1 MEIDNLRKLQKM
13 KNTANVHID
22 DAKNCLSSNY
32 NRVDNHLK
40 QVQDEYHRVAEL
52 SGQAALVIDNIDK
65 EFKEKTKLNDVDM
78 VFLFTAIALQCA
90 RQYVFSNDKFRI
102 TAVEGDNMMEK
113 VLSPLPPSK
122 KDILTQ
128 SVPYDAISTSDLFD
142 YSTEL
147 SGTTHRYRTLGHD
160 PLLGWIFGTA
170 NILTGSLTKY
180 NFETFSVNNMV
191 ITRHYPM
198 GTSGMLNRAAS
209 WSQQDPSLLA
219 VAVGRQ
225 AVHFGSDYF
234 TKQGLPIPMV
244 STINNDLAAKMT
256 RDWHIDLRSVSRG
269 ATLSVLINQLIVC
282 IHRLFYDEIKDGTKS
297 MYEVRTRKILS
308 YSNAIASG
316 SNTIYVAMTGD
327 MTKLDVGGLIVT
339 LYRIVSDYK
348 FINQIKKDFL
358 KDEIYNQ
365 IIGSEYDFVEGDI

>member
-1 MEIDNLRKLQKM
+1 MSGIENIKKLQRM
-13 KNTANVHID
+13 QRESNDHVEN
-22 DAKNCLSSNY
+22 AKNYLLSNY
-32 NRVDNHLK
+32 EKIDNHLG
-40 QVQDEYHRVAEL
+40 QVQSEYHRVAEL
-52 SGQAALVIDNIDK
+52 SGQAARIIDGIDR
-65 EFKEKTKLNDVDM
+65 EFREKTKLNDVDM
-78 VFLFTAIALQCA
+78 VFLFIAIALQCA
-90 RQYVFSNDKFRI
+90 RQYIFANDKFRI
-102 TAVEGDNMMEK
+102 TAVEGDNLMAK

-122 KDILTQ
+122 QDILTQ
-128 SVPYDAISTSDLFD
+128 SVPYDAISTSDLFG

-170 NILTGSLTKY
+170 NILTSSLTKY

-209 WSQQDPSLLA
+209 WSKQDPSLLA

-225 AVHFGSDYF
+225 AIHYGSDYF

-244 STINNDLAAKMT
+244 STVNNDLAAKMT

-269 ATLSVLINQLIVC
+269 AALSVLINQLIIC
-282 IHRLFYDEIKDGTKS
+282 IHRLFYDECKDGSKS

-308 YSNAIASG
+308 YSNAVASG
-316 SNTIYVAMTGD
+316 SNAIYVAMTGD
-327 MTKLDVGGLIVT
+327 ITKLDVGGLLVT

-348 FINQIKKDFL
+348 FINQIKRDFL
-358 KDEIYNQ
+358 KDEIYNR
-365 IIGSEYDFVEGDI
+365 IVGSEYDFIGNC

>member
-1 MEIDNLRKLQKM
+1 MGIDNLRKLQKM

-244 STINNDLAAKMT
+244 ATINNDLAAKMT

-269 ATLSVLINQLIVC
+269 AALSVLINQLIVC

-308 YSNAIASG
+308 YSNVIASG
-316 SNTIYVAMTGD
+316 SNAIYVAMTGD
-327 MTKLDVGGLIVT
+327 MKKLDVGGLIVT